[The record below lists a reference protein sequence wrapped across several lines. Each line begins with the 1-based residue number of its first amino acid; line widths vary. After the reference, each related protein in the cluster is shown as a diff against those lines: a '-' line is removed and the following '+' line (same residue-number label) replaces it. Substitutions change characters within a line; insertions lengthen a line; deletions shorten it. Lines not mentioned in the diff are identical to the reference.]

1 MQNVLKLIKFAINVE
16 TFCRGV
22 EDKIKKA
29 VCKTYQKVI
38 YFVYHDETGDVVAA
52 FKIGLG

>member
-1 MQNVLKLIKFAINVE
+1 MQNVSKLIKFAINVE

-22 EDKIKKA
+22 EDKIKKT